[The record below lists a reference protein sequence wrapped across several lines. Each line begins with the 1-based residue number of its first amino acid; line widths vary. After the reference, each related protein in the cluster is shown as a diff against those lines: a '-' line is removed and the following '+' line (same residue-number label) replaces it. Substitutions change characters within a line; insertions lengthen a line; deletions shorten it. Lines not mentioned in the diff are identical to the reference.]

1 MTSSAL
7 SVFEN
12 CGAII
17 RNSHLVYTSGRHGSA
32 YVNKDAL
39 YPRTEV
45 IADLCSRMAEAF
57 ADDKIDVVLGPALG
71 GIILAQW
78 TAHALQEQTGKPV
91 LALFAEKAPDSP
103 DGFILKR
110 GYENL
115 ISGKRTILVEDIL
128 TTGGSVKK
136 VVGLAER
143 MGANVIGVAA
153 LCNRGGIQAADLGTK
168 KLVSLAEVSLE
179 SWEAGTCPLC
189 AKGVPINK
197 SLGKG

>member
-1 MTSSAL
+1 MSSSAL
-7 SVFEN
+7 SVFES

-45 IADLCSRMAEAF
+45 IADLCARMASEF
-57 ADDKIDVVLGPALG
+57 ALDRIDVVLGPALG

-91 LALFAEKAPDSP
+91 LALFAEKADTPE
-103 DGFILKR
+103 GFILKR

-115 ISGKRTILVEDIL
+115 IAGKRTILVEDIL

-136 VVGLAER
+136 VVGLAQS
-143 MGANVIGVAA
+143 MGAVVVGVAA
-153 LCNRGGIQAADLGTK
+153 LCNRGGIQASDLGTE
-168 KLVSLAEVSLE
+168 KLVSLAEVALE
-179 SWEAGTCPLC
+179 SWEASSCPLC